1 MRSCPL
7 RRAVLPA
14 LLAAAIPSGGCLSN
28 TYQIHR
34 TELARLAALP
44 PEVRGA
50 SVEVEQ
56 ELFGSELEPA
66 QPVERHTQIVVV
78 GTIDVGPGRPPP
90 NARPRPGAGG
100 GLPGGGGSGGS
111 RGGNA
116 FNAKEAAVAVL
127 VLATFGVVIG
137 AAVEAQRFEGTAQLH
152 PMHPVHLFG
161 YDGNYTIMPLAHLH
175 PGVVQWARSA
185 VVRSNE
191 GPFLQLERA
200 SLRRRGFT
208 YGVHFGVSELASA
221 DGTVTSGPSGLIQFG
236 YFPGQKVGV
245 LGNALFAWRE
255 NLVGQTLYEQRYGLE
270 IQSMPLSAHIYHL
283 GAYANAGL
291 VWRLEDGFSRG
302 NHRGLGWGAGLQLQI
317 DVDTHIAVTARA
329 GVQSGHDEYQTE
341 ATVGMSVF

>member
-1 MRSCPL
+1 MR
-7 RRAVLPA
+7 RVVLPA
-14 LLAAAIPSGGCLSN
+14 LLTAAISSAGCLSN
-28 TYQIHR
+28 TYQVPR

-78 GTIDVGPGRPPP
+78 GSIDIGPGHPPP
-90 NARPRPGAGG
+90 NARPRPGSGG
-100 GLPGGGGSGGS
+100 GVPGGGGSGGS

-116 FNAKEAAVAVL
+116 LNAKEAAVAVL

-137 AAVEAQRFEGTAQLH
+137 AAVEAQRFEGTVQLH

-161 YDGNYTIMPLAHLH
+161 YDGNYTILPLAHLH

-185 VVRSNE
+185 VIRSSE
-191 GPFLQLERA
+191 GPFLKLERA
-200 SLRRRGFT
+200 PLRRRGLT
-208 YGVHFGVSELASA
+208 YGVHFGVSELGSA

-245 LGNALFAWRE
+245 LANARFAWRE
-255 NLVGQTLYEQRYGLE
+255 NLVGQTLYEQRYGME
-270 IQSMPLSAHIYHL
+270 VQSMPLAVHIYHL

-291 VWRLEDGFSRG
+291 VWRLEDGFLRG
-302 NHRGLGWGAGLQLQI
+302 NDRSFGWGAGLQLQL

-329 GVQSGHDEYQTE
+329 GVQSGSDEYRTE
-341 ATVGMSVF
+341 ATVGMSVY